1 MHPLQVFGRL
11 LDFIMLAPFVIRVV
25 AAFFVLYL
33 ARRRS
38 RKEFSWVSIIYIAG
52 GAFVFV
58 GLYTQIAVLVAIL
71 ALKIEFYLEY
81 WRNRALAPISTET
94 YFLYTLAIVALLSL
108 MVTGPGA
115 FAFDLPL

>member
-11 LDFIMLAPFVIRVV
+11 LDFVLLAPFLIRI
-25 AAFFVLYL
+25 AASLFVLYL
-33 ARRRS
+33 G
-38 RKEFSWVSIIYIAG
+38 RKRYKKQYSWLSIIYFLG

-58 GLYTQIAVLVAIL
+58 GLYTQIAVLVAVL
-71 ALKIEFYLEY
+71 ALVIEFYLEY
-81 WRNRALAPISTET
+81 WRNKGTAPISTET
-94 YFLYTLAIVALLSL
+94 YFLYTLAIVVLLSL